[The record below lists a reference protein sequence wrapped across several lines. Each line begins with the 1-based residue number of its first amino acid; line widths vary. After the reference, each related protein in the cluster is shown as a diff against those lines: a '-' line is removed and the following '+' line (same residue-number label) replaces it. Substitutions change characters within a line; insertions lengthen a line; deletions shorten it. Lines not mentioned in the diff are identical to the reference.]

1 MVLIGWED
9 WREAYVLLPKK
20 DHENVSMMFRF
31 HLDYIYILIL
41 IECYLA
47 HSTTS
52 AQCYV
57 I

>member
-1 MVLIGWED
+1 MVLISWED
-9 WREAYVLLPKK
+9 WREAYVLLPIK
-20 DHENVSMMFRF
+20 DHKNVSMIFRF

-41 IECYLA
+41 IQRYLA